1 MKTDIKLTSKQAL
14 RGRRS
19 RPNAAI
25 IAMLARL
32 EADLATLAEQTR
44 LAMAELERADAA
56 SPDTY
61 ATDDLPPGVSRKV
74 FHRLAPMVPGAL
86 VEGATSDR
94 HMVVNRHAWHAFRQR
109 PTLARATSAP
119 LANDDDAA
127 ADAMLAACGLRA
139 TSGGRR

>member
-1 MKTDIKLTSKQAL
+1 MKHDTKLTPRQAP

-25 IAMLARL
+25 AALAAI
-32 EADLATLAEQTR
+32 EADAVALAERAR
-44 LAMAELERADAA
+44 LAMAELERADATSA
-56 SPDTY
+56 DTY

-74 FHRLAPMVPGAL
+74 FHRLAPMVPAAL

-109 PTLARATSAP
+109 PTLARTTSAP
-119 LANDDDAA
+119 VDSDDFA